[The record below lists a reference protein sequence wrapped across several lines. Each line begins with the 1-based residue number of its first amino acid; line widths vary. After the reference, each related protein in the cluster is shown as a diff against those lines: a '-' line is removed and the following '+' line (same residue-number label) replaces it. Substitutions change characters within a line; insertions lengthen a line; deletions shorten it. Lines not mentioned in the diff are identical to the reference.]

1 MFFVVQGEVLIV
13 LADGRQAAV
22 LGPGNFF
29 GEMGM
34 LLKAPRTATCVAV
47 GHVELFKLPVS
58 GLEAAMAD
66 HPELGAP
73 PSPPC
78 PQRPATRSRLQLLSV
93 LVCAAHAAAC

>member
-1 MFFVVQGEVLIV
+1 MCSAGEVASEMFFVVQGEVLIV

-34 LLKAPRTATCVAV
+34 LLKAPRTATCIAV

-73 PSPPC
+73 PRLLAPSARPPGRDC
-78 PQRPATRSRLQLLSV
+78 S
-93 LVCAAHAAAC
+93 C